1 MDQHD
6 HPQIDDRFQRI
17 EKKLS
22 QIADVVFPV
31 RREYTSSPVS
41 DPHTPME
48 IRLAADNKSL
58 REELA
63 EKKRLMDGQSRRI
76 SELSATNTKLYT
88 QNGFPDILSGL
99 YGIETRIDTIE
110 DALENIRETVR
121 VARHR
126 IDTASA

>member
-1 MDQHD
+1 
-6 HPQIDDRFQRI
+6 
-17 EKKLS
+17 
-22 QIADVVFPV
+22 
-31 RREYTSSPVS
+31 
-41 DPHTPME
+41 ME